1 MEMELQEAAGLV
13 CVRASWQMTM
23 AVLRNSVP
31 MSWAIS
37 VCDDSRSASG
47 GHVCS
52 VPVSTLG
59 GRERGRAVS
68 SASWLAVRTGRR
80 APRESSTR
88 MAVKI
93 ISDFKW
99 FFVVDS
105 IFCSVCHSR
114 LLMLEVRI

>member
-1 MEMELQEAAGLV
+1 MEIELQEAAGLV

-68 SASWLAVRTGRR
+68 SASWLAVGTGRR
-80 APRESSTR
+80 ALRESSTR

-93 ISDFKW
+93 ILDFKW